1 MRIAGGL
8 MAHMIHGLFDPG
20 FKVNLPVSILIFSL
34 IGTIGAIDIIHRDE
48 TGLAVSVE

>member
-1 MRIAGGL
+1 

-34 IGTIGAIDIIHRDE
+34 IGIVGAIDIIHKNE
-48 TGLAVSVE
+48 AKPAVRAG